1 MDTKSM
7 NNNNEKIGTLDF
19 IKIKTRA
26 SRNTGV
32 NRSHRMGEN
41 NANHTSDKG
50 LIKNTYNSIIKRKTT
65 QFLKKTK
72 YMNGYFSK
80 EDTNGQKHMER
91 C

>member
-50 LIKNTYNSIIKRKTT
+50 HIKTYKEHLQLNNK
-65 QFLKKTK
+65 KKTK
-72 YMNGYFSK
+72 LKYR
-80 EDTNGQKHMER
+80 QR
-91 C
+91 I